1 MKISVS
7 ILNLENKKDL
17 PVLEQSNV
25 DFVHIDVMDGSIT
38 DRSSFPIDEVKSIV
52 DDFNYDVHLMVND
65 VKKYVDEFKQ
75 INPKYITFHLEVSNT
90 DEYIKYIKDNN
101 IKVGIAIYPE
111 TDIEELYPYLNNI
124 DLVLLMSV
132 PIGMGGQ
139 KFIPNT
145 INKINKL
152 YDYRE
157 KNNLDFKISV
167 DGGVTDEVIKSL
179 NKCDIVVSGSFITNG
194 DYKKQVSKLRGE
206 E

>member
-1 MKISVS
+1 MISVS
-7 ILNLENKKDL
+7 ILNLKNKNDL
-17 PVLEQSNV
+17 PILEHSNI
-25 DFVHIDVMDGSIT
+25 DFIHIDVMDGSIT
-38 DRSSFPIDEVKSIV
+38 EKSSFPIDEVRSIV

-65 VKKYVDEFKQ
+65 VKKYVDEFKT

-90 DEYIKYIKDNN
+90 VEYIRYIKNNN

-111 TDIEELYPYLNNI
+111 TDVEKLYPYLTDI

-167 DGGVTDEVIKSL
+167 DGGVTDEVSKSL
-179 NKCDIVVSGSFITNG
+179 DKCDILVSGSFVTNG

-206 E
+206 L